1 MSHDWLDLVQR
12 LHSDIMC
19 ERMLMMKRILLSDI
33 DRLTPIQRKLLAS
46 ICSFIGPVYNNAYT
60 QDHFDII
67 YQDKVLKINS
77 MDVPWSTTDF
87 DTLTS
92 LWSISGCFSNHFAE
106 RGISLI
112 VTTLLISLLDC
123 PIQLTLTHYSATC
136 SPIYL

>member
-1 MSHDWLDLVQR
+1 MSHNWLDLVQR

-46 ICSFIGPVYNNAYT
+46 ICSFIGPVYNNVYT

-92 LWSISGCFSNHFAE
+92 L
-106 RGISLI
+106 
-112 VTTLLISLLDC
+112 
-123 PIQLTLTHYSATC
+123 
-136 SPIYL
+136 